1 MAAADLMGGV
11 TRTMAELLASGGIGW
26 KLAS

>member
-11 TRTMAELLASGGIGW
+11 TRAMAELLAIGGIGW